1 MSTITIIGTGK
12 MATAIGARAAK
23 HGHIVEFVNRD
34 TTKAQALA
42 DKIGNGSTV
51 GAFGAKP
58 LGDIVILAL
67 LYGNVVEVVKGYGD
81 ALAGKILVDI
91 THPANSDFTG
101 IVTTVGNS
109 ASDQITAIA
118 PKNSHVVKAF
128 NSMFHN
134 VIAEDKPLDVFIA
147 SDSLEAKKEITSFAE
162 SLGMQPRDAGG
173 LSMTHTLEWA
183 GMLLMTL
190 AKNGAGFGISLGA
203 KLPSALANSAFATPQ
218 KS

>member
-12 MATAIGARAAK
+12 MATAIGTRAAT
-23 HGHIVEFVNRD
+23 HGHIVELVNRD
-34 TTKAQALA
+34 VAKAQELA
-42 DKIGNGSTV
+42 NKIGNGATV
-51 GAFGAKP
+51 GTFGAKP

-67 LYGNVVEVVKGYGD
+67 RYGNVVEVVKGYGD

-109 ASDQITAIA
+109 TSDQITAIA
-118 PKNSHVVKAF
+118 PETAHVVKAF

-134 VIAEDKPLDVFIA
+134 VIAEDKPLDVFVA
-147 SDSLEAKKEITSFAE
+147 GDSIEAKKQITSFAE

-183 GMLLMTL
+183 GVLLMGL
-190 AKNGAGFGISLGA
+190 AKNGAGFGIALGA
-203 KLPSALANSAFATPQ
+203 ASPPALAKSAFATTQ
-218 KS
+218 QG